1 MQREVSGK
9 HGQTLRL
16 FSVGGRL
23 QGERRQS
30 NDRSCMNDLLIP
42 DPPRVVGEPAEAE
55 AIPDGLGIHH
65 PQVMP
70 RV

>member
-1 MQREVSGK
+1 
-9 HGQTLRL
+9 
-16 FSVGGRL
+16 
-23 QGERRQS
+23 
-30 NDRSCMNDLLIP
+30 MNDLLIP